1 MKTKKQTLKEWDNS
15 PVCNCL
21 QTLIVGA
28 GPMELLGYKS
38 APERLK
44 PSLLKTQTGPHKGV
58 MEFCRHL
65 SSRGAMQRK
74 EEKGKKR
81 KCILLTQLKYTAS
94 NTASAS
100 DLTLNIY
107 YLYLTW
113 VKSWKSNSCISS
125 GHHEGR
131 IYTET
136 PPMKDS

>member
-1 MKTKKQTLKEWDNS
+1 MGQLT
-15 PVCNCL
+15 CL
-21 QTLIVGA
+21 QQFA
-28 GPMELLGYKS
+28 GFNRWCRANRTPWIQIF

-100 DLTLNIY
+100 ELTLNIY

-131 IYTET
+131 IYIET